1 MSGPTSGATIGPTS
15 GPSRARDPRAAHLLL
30 ALMVLAAAA
39 LRLWGVTQG
48 GPLLNGRP
56 DEREMLI
63 NTGGFSSGDLNPR
76 WNIYPNLFC
85 WTYWLWAE
93 LALSVLRIVSTDWP
107 DYPTLLAN
115 DLTQVMVIGRVF
127 SALVGAATIVVLY
140 RVARDVGDWRTG
152 LVAALLL
159 ATNHLHVRDSHS
171 VKTESLLALGIL
183 VSIACLARW
192 ASQRSWRTAVTA
204 AFAIGVT
211 TGFKY
216 NGILLLVA
224 AWFADLMSS
233 ARTGI
238 GRLVPSVQLIGI
250 GAVTVAT
257 FLACS
262 PYLILDWSRTQ
273 ETLGF
278 MPMAVFAQRPS
289 PGPPARTVVER
300 VRRELAARAFTYH
313 VTVSLRRGA
322 GLLVA
327 LLTPVALVLA
337 FRRPRVPVLVL
348 AAAFSLFYYFV
359 IGVSQIHLA
368 RYLTPIVP
376 LLLLLVAWV
385 LVRLADAL
393 PHGLRAPALVVLAL
407 AVTAEPLSN
416 AVAYDRIASRTD
428 TRVLATQWM
437 TEHLPPD
444 AVVAQLGTIVFALA
458 DPELPPG
465 VRSVR
470 PALADRSL
478 DGKGVTHVVTH
489 EHSLPF
495 SKLIPAQM
503 DAIRPHLRLLATFT
517 PYRDAPGG
525 QFEHEDA
532 YYVPFWDF
540 GAIERPGPLV
550 NIYAYE

>member
-1 MSGPTSGATIGPTS
+1 MPDYKTRAMSGPTIGS
-15 GPSRARDPRAAHLLL
+15 SRARDPRAAYLLL
-30 ALMVLAAAA
+30 ALLVLVAAA

-63 NTGGFSSGDLNPR
+63 NTGAFSSGDLNPR

-85 WTYWLWAE
+85 WVYWLWAE
-93 LALSVLRIVSTDWP
+93 LALSVLRLVSTGWP

-115 DLTQVMVIGRVF
+115 DITQVMVIGRVF
-127 SALVGAATIVVLY
+127 SALVGAATVVVLY
-140 RVARDVGDWRTG
+140 RVARDVGGWRTG

-183 VSIACLARW
+183 VSIAWLARW
-192 ASQRSWRTAVTA
+192 ASQRSWRTAVA
-204 AFAIGVT
+204 AGIAIGVT

-224 AWFADLMSS
+224 AWFGDLISS
-233 ARTGI
+233 ARTGV
-238 GRLVPSVQLIGI
+238 GRFLPSTQLIGI

-278 MPMAVFAQRPS
+278 MPMAVFAQRPT
-289 PGPPARTVVER
+289 PGPPARTVVDR

-313 VTVSLRRGA
+313 VGVSLRRGA

-348 AAAFSLFYYFV
+348 AAAFSLFYYVV

-376 LLLLLVAWV
+376 LLLLLTAWL
-385 LVRLADAL
+385 LVRLADAM
-393 PHGLRAPALVVLAL
+393 PRALRAPALVVLAL
-407 AVTAEPLSN
+407 VVTAEPLSS

-444 AVVAQLGTIVFALA
+444 AVVAQFGTLVFALA

-465 VRSVR
+465 VRGVQF
-470 PALADRSL
+470 ALADRTF

-489 EHSLPF
+489 EHALPF

-503 DAIRPHLRLLATFT
+503 DALRPHLRLLATFS
-517 PYRDAPGG
+517 PYRNEPGG
-525 QFEHEDA
+525 QFETEDA
-532 YYVPFWDF
+532 YYVPFWEF

-550 NIYAYE
+550 HIYAYE